1 MLLVITICIGCA
13 PMNKNSYMEQY
24 CNFINDVAEN
34 YQTYSDAKWVKVAAK
49 YNDFSEKWYVK
60 FENQLSV
67 KEKVLVAGY
76 NVKFNYYYA
85 RSQSKEVV
93 DGIIELIDS
102 EDVQQIVNGLKEEG
116 SNALRQLEQLYDN
129 L

>member
-1 MLLVITICIGCA
+1 
-13 PMNKNSYMEQY
+13 MERY
-24 CNFINDVAEN
+24 CNFIDEVAEN
-34 YQTYSDAKWVKVAAK
+34 YQSYSDAQWVKVTKK

-102 EDVQQIVNGLKEEG
+102 EDVQQIVDGLKEEG
-116 SNALRQLEQLYDN
+116 SNALQQLEQLYDN

>member
-1 MLLVITICIGCA
+1 MDR
-13 PMNKNSYMEQY
+13 YR
-24 CNFINDVAEN
+24 NFIDEVAEN
-34 YQTYSDAKWVKVAAK
+34 HQTYSDAQWVKVAAK
-49 YNDFSEKWYVK
+49 YKDFSETWYVK

-85 RSQSKEVV
+85 RFQSKEAV

-102 EDVQQIVNGLKEEG
+102 ENVQQIVDGLKEEG
-116 SNALRQLEQLYDN
+116 GNALQQLEQLYDN
-129 L
+129 P